1 MKRLLLVV
9 ACVVVA
15 GCAPDLR
22 DDHPF
27 DGTLPA
33 GNYLENEAQ
42 PDGTTLS
49 TIDATNKESFV
60 YVDLDSASVVGVGE
74 GWDLSFQRFKIS
86 SNGGS
91 SGLGMVRVAVVKDG
105 DFAAMKEP
113 PADGYQQ
120 DGNDTVF
127 NGVEGGWY
135 VYDLGKHKLITREDL
150 FYVVQTDAAFYKL
163 KMKSYYDAAGTA
175 ARMQFW
181 WAKLQPR

>member
-1 MKRLLLVV
+1 MKRSLLLVLG
-9 ACVVVA
+9 VVSA
-15 GCAPDLR
+15 CAPDLR

-27 DGTLPA
+27 DGTLVA
-33 GNYLENEAQ
+33 GNYLEHEPQ
-42 PDGTTLS
+42 SDGTTLS
-49 TIDATNKESFV
+49 TVDATNKQSFV
-60 YVDLDSASVVGVGE
+60 YVDLDSASVVGVGD

-91 SGLGMVRVAVVKDG
+91 SGLGSVRVAVVKDG
-105 DFAAMKEP
+105 GFAAMTEP
-113 PADGYQQ
+113 PAEGFVQ
-120 DGNDTVF
+120 DGNETVF

-150 FYVVQTDAAFYKL
+150 FYVVHTDAAFFKL
-163 KMKSYYDAAGTA
+163 KMRSYYDTAGTA